1 MTASIDAHTLKSWL
15 HDGQEIALLDVRE
28 HGQYG
33 ESHLFYATP
42 LPYSRLEL
50 DVPRLVPRRQVRVV
64 TYDGGEGDA
73 GAGVAGRAARRL
85 EALGYTQVSVL
96 EGGTQAWSAAGYTL
110 FAGVNLPSKT
120 FGELAEHA
128 YGTPRITAQQLA
140 ARQAAGLPLVVLDGR
155 PVSEFHKM
163 NIPGAICCPN
173 GELALRWHALAPDP
187 QTPIVIHCA
196 GRTRSIIGTQ
206 SLVNAGIPN
215 PVCAL
220 RNGTIGWTLAGQR
233 LAHGQS
239 QRFGEVSQANRHTAA
254 SRARATALMPA

>member
-73 GAGVAGRAARRL
+73 SAGVAERAARRL
-85 EALGYTQVSVL
+85 EALGYTHVAVL
-96 EGGTQAWSAAGYTL
+96 EGGAKAWSAAGYTL

-155 PVSEFHKM
+155 PVS
-163 NIPGAICCPN
+163 
-173 GELALRWHALAPDP
+173 
-187 QTPIVIHCA
+187 
-196 GRTRSIIGTQ
+196 
-206 SLVNAGIPN
+206 
-215 PVCAL
+215 
-220 RNGTIGWTLAGQR
+220 
-233 LAHGQS
+233 
-239 QRFGEVSQANRHTAA
+239 
-254 SRARATALMPA
+254 